1 MEDRNMGFELAEN
14 AEGVVNIKVIGCG
27 GGGCNAVNRMI
38 NSGVQGV
45 EFVAANTDLQVINSS
60 RAEHKIQMGAKLT
73 KGLGAGSD
81 PNVGEKSAT
90 ESKEEFEQL
99 LQGTDMV
106 FITAGMGGGTGTG
119 SAPVVAEIAKNM
131 GILTVAIV
139 TKPFNFEG
147 KFKMKN
153 AEAGIAKLREKVD
166 SLIVIPNEKLK
177 EVSQEKITLLNAFQI
192 ADEVL
197 RQGVQSISDLILTS
211 ALINLDFAD
220 VSKIMKDAGNAHMG
234 VGRAGGK
241 DKAELA
247 AAAAISS
254 PLLET
259 TIAGATGVIINIT
272 ASPDIGLDEV
282 DAASHKVIEAAD
294 PNANII
300 WGVALNNDLE
310 DEMIV
315 TVIATGFQKKK
326 AGPAVTLETSEPAPA
341 SAPAVEPLNLFGAT
355 TSTPVEPEPTVFAS
369 PAPAPEPEVVDNA
382 EDDEFDLDD
391 VFDFFKKK

>member
-1 MEDRNMGFELAEN
+1 MGFELAEN

-60 RAEHKIQMGAKLT
+60 RAEHKIQMGTKLT

-234 VGRAGGK
+234 VGRASGK

-326 AGPAVTLETSEPAPA
+326 AAVTLESAEPAAAPA
-341 SAPAVEPLNLFGAT
+341 APAVESINLFGST
-355 TSTPVEPEPTVFAS
+355 VSTPVEPEPTVFA
-369 PAPAPEPEVVDNA
+369 APEAEVVENA

>member
-1 MEDRNMGFELAEN
+1 MGFELAEN

-60 RAEHKIQMGAKLT
+60 RAEHKIQMGTKLT

-81 PNVGEKSAT
+81 PSVGERSAT

-147 KFKMKN
+147 KFKMNN
-153 AEAGIAKLREKVD
+153 AEEGIAKLREKVD

-234 VGRAGGK
+234 VGRASGK
-241 DKAELA
+241 DKAEMA

-315 TVIATGFQKKK
+315 TVIATGFKSKSTPVK
-326 AGPAVTLETSEPAPA
+326 AMTEVPAAVAP
-341 SAPAVEPLNLFGAT
+341 SAVEPLEIFAP
-355 TSTPVEPEPTVFAS
+355 SAVEPEPVNFAS
-369 PAPAPEPEVVDNA
+369 PMPAEEVAPEEEEK
-382 EDDEFDLDD
+382 EDDFGLDD

>member
-1 MEDRNMGFELAEN
+1 MGFELAEN

-60 RAEHKIQMGAKLT
+60 RAEHKIQMGTKLT

-81 PNVGEKSAT
+81 PSVGERSAT

-139 TKPFNFEG
+139 TKPFDFEG

-153 AEAGIAKLREKVD
+153 AEEGIAKLREKVD

-234 VGRAGGK
+234 VGRASGK

-247 AAAAISS
+247 AASAISS

-282 DAASHKVIEAAD
+282 DAASHKVIAAAD

-310 DEMIV
+310 DEVIV
-315 TVIATGFQKKK
+315 TVIATGFKPKN
-326 AGPAVTLETSEPAPA
+326 APA
-341 SAPAVEPLNLFGAT
+341 KAPVVTETPVAAAPAAT
-355 TSTPVEPEPTVFAS
+355 TPVEPPVDLFAPPS
-369 PAPAPEPEVVDNA
+369 VEPEPVTFVPPVTAEEVAVEE
-382 EDDEFDLDD
+382 EDKDDDFGLDD

>member
-1 MEDRNMGFELAEN
+1 MGFELAEN

-60 RAEHKIQMGAKLT
+60 RAEHKIQMGQKLT

-81 PNVGEKSAT
+81 PTVGEKSAT

-139 TKPFNFEG
+139 TKPFDFEG

-177 EVSQEKITLLNAFQI
+177 EVSQEKITLLNAFQV

-234 VGRAGGK
+234 VGRASGK

-294 PNANII
+294 ANANII

-326 AGPAVTLETSEPAPA
+326 PVLKLDTMDGAENA
-341 SAPAVEPLNLFGAT
+341 SDESVNLFGGTVA
-355 TSTPVEPEPTVFAS
+355 TPVEPEPTVFA
-369 PAPAPEPEVVDNA
+369 APAAEVEAV
-382 EDDEFDLDD
+382 EEVEDEFDLDD

>member
-1 MEDRNMGFELAEN
+1 MGFELAEN

-60 RAEHKIQMGAKLT
+60 RAEHKIQMGQKLT

-81 PNVGEKSAT
+81 PTVGEKSAA

-177 EVSQEKITLLNAFQI
+177 EVSQEKITLLNAFQV

-234 VGRAGGK
+234 VGRASGK

-294 PNANII
+294 ANANII

-326 AGPAVTLETSEPAPA
+326 PVLKLDTMETPENNAGEESV
-341 SAPAVEPLNLFGAT
+341 NLFGGAVA
-355 TSTPVEPEPTVFAS
+355 TPVEPEPTVFA
-369 PAPAPEPEVVDNA
+369 APAA
-382 EDDEFDLDD
+382 EAEAVEEAEDEFDLDD

>member
-1 MEDRNMGFELAEN
+1 MGFELAES
-14 AEGVVNIKVIGCG
+14 AEGVVSIKVIGCG

-60 RAEHKIQMGAKLT
+60 RAEHKVQMGTRLT

-81 PNVGEKSAT
+81 PSVGEKSAM
-90 ESKEEFEQL
+90 ESKEEFEKL
-99 LQGTDMV
+99 LQGTEMV

-139 TKPFNFEG
+139 TKPFAFEG
-147 KFKMKN
+147 SFKMRN
-153 AEAGIAKLREKVD
+153 AEEGIAKLREKVD

-177 EVSQEKITLLNAFQI
+177 EVSTERITLLNAFQI
-192 ADEVL
+192 ADDIL
-197 RQGVQSISDLILTS
+197 RQGVQSISDLILVPG
-211 ALINLDFAD
+211 LVNLVFAD
-220 VSKIMKDAGNAHMG
+220 VHKVMKDAGNAHMG
-234 VGRAGGK
+234 VGRASGK

-247 AAAAISS
+247 AMQAISS

-259 TIAGATGVIINIT
+259 TIDGATGVIINIT

-282 DAASHKVIEAAD
+282 DIASHKVIEAAHPD
-294 PNANII
+294 ANII

-310 DEMIV
+310 DEIIV
-315 TVIATGFQKKK
+315 TVIATGFNGNGQK
-326 AGPAVTLETSEPAPA
+326 AA
-341 SAPAVEPLNLFGAT
+341 
-355 TSTPVEPEPTVFAS
+355 
-369 PAPAPEPEVVDNA
+369 APAPLSEDIFAPTPAPVETFETETA
-382 EDDEFDLDD
+382 EEEDLTPIFEFFNNKKDLD
-391 VFDFFKKK
+391 

>member
-1 MEDRNMGFELAEN
+1 MGFELAEN

-60 RAEHKIQMGAKLT
+60 RAEHKIQMGTKLT

-81 PNVGEKSAT
+81 PSVGERSAT

-153 AEAGIAKLREKVD
+153 AEEGIAKLREKVD

-234 VGRAGGK
+234 VGRASGK

-310 DEMIV
+310 DEVIV
-315 TVIATGFQKKK
+315 TVIATGFKPKNAPVK
-326 AGPAVTLETSEPAPA
+326 AAVIAD
-341 SAPAVEPLNLFGAT
+341 APAVDVPADIFSVPSA
-355 TSTPVEPEPTVFAS
+355 VEPEPVNFAS
-369 PAPAPEPEVVDNA
+369 TIAAEEVADTDA
-382 EDDEFDLDD
+382 KEDDFGLDD
-391 VFDFFKKK
+391 VFDFFNKKK

>member
-1 MEDRNMGFELAEN
+1 MGFELAEN

-81 PNVGEKSAT
+81 PQVGEKSAV
-90 ESKEEFEQL
+90 ECKEEFEQL

-119 SAPVVAEIAKNM
+119 SAPIVAEIAKNM

-139 TKPFNFEG
+139 TKPFLFEG

-177 EVSQEKITLLNAFQI
+177 EVSTEKITLLNAFQI

-220 VSKIMKDAGNAHMG
+220 VSKIMKGAGNAHMG
-234 VGRAGGK
+234 VGRASGK
-241 DKAELA
+241 DKATIA
-247 AAAAISS
+247 AASAISS

-259 TIAGATGVIINIT
+259 SIDGATGVIINIT

-282 DAASHKVIEAAD
+282 DAASNKVIEAAD

-315 TVIATGFQKKK
+315 TVIATGFKPNKVVAPK
-326 AGPAVTLETSEPAPA
+326 IETPVIETPAEPVDLFAP
-341 SAPAVEPLNLFGAT
+341 S
-355 TSTPVEPEPTVFAS
+355 PVEPADLFA
-369 PAPAPEPEVVDNA
+369 PVTAAPAAPAEQEETPVTEDKAA
-382 EDDEFDLDD
+382 EDKDDDFGLDD

>member
-1 MEDRNMGFELAEN
+1 MGFELAEN

-60 RAEHKIQMGAKLT
+60 RAEHKIQMGTKLT

-234 VGRAGGK
+234 VGRASGK

-326 AGPAVTLETSEPAPA
+326 AAVTLESTESVAPA
-341 SAPAVEPLNLFGAT
+341 AAPAVEPINLFGGT
-355 TSTPVEPEPTVFAS
+355 VSTPVEPEPTVFAA
-369 PAPAPEPEVVDNA
+369 PAPAPEAEVVENA

>member
-1 MEDRNMGFELAEN
+1 MGFELAEN

-38 NSGVQGV
+38 NPGVQGV

-60 RAEHKIQMGAKLT
+60 RAEHKIQMGTKLT

-81 PNVGEKSAT
+81 PSVGEKSAS

-234 VGRAGGK
+234 VGRASGK

-315 TVIATGFQKKK
+315 TVIATGFQQKKK
-326 AGPAVTLETSEPAPA
+326 AIVMPETIESAPAEPVDLFGTVSPVEPQSEVFVAPTPAAEEPAPA
-341 SAPAVEPLNLFGAT
+341 
-355 TSTPVEPEPTVFAS
+355 
-369 PAPAPEPEVVDNA
+369 
-382 EDDEFDLDD
+382 EDDFDLGD
-391 VFDFFKKK
+391 VFDFFKK

>member
-1 MEDRNMGFELAEN
+1 MGFELAEN

-60 RAEHKIQMGAKLT
+60 RAEHKIQMGTKLT

-81 PNVGEKSAT
+81 PTVGEKSAT

-139 TKPFNFEG
+139 TKPFDFEG

-234 VGRAGGK
+234 VGRAAGK

-282 DAASHKVIEAAD
+282 DVASHKVIEAAD

-315 TVIATGFQKKK
+315 TVIATGFQQKKK
-326 AGPAVTLETSEPAPA
+326 IAPAQLDAVESASDDASELFAAPAP
-341 SAPAVEPLNLFGAT
+341 
-355 TSTPVEPEPTVFAS
+355 TPVEPQTDVFA
-369 PAPAPEPEVVDNA
+369 PVAPVVEEAPVQDSG
-382 EDDEFDLDD
+382 DDDFGFDD

>member
-1 MEDRNMGFELAEN
+1 MGFELAEN

-38 NSGVQGV
+38 NAGVQGV

-60 RAEHKIQMGAKLT
+60 RAEHKIQMGTKLT

-81 PNVGEKSAT
+81 PQVGEKSAV
-90 ESKEEFEQL
+90 ECKEEFEQL

-139 TKPFNFEG
+139 TKPFQFEG

-177 EVSQEKITLLNAFQI
+177 EVSTEKITLLNAFQI

-220 VSKIMKDAGNAHMG
+220 VSKIMKGAGNAHMG
-234 VGRAGGK
+234 VGRANGK
-241 DKAELA
+241 DKATIA

-259 TIAGATGVIINIT
+259 SIDGATGVIINIT

-282 DAASHKVIEAAD
+282 DAASNKVIEAAD

-315 TVIATGFQKKK
+315 TVIATGFKPHK
-326 AGPAVTLETSEPAPA
+326 AAPKIETPVIETPAEPVSIFAP
-341 SAPAVEPLNLFGAT
+341 S
-355 TSTPVEPEPTVFAS
+355 PVEPADLFTPVTTGPAAPVSEPE
-369 PAPAPEPEVVDNA
+369 APSAPEDTA
-382 EDDEFDLDD
+382 ADDKEDDFGLDD

>member
-1 MEDRNMGFELAEN
+1 MGFELAEN

-60 RAEHKIQMGAKLT
+60 RAEHKIQMGTKLT

-81 PNVGEKSAT
+81 PSVGERSAT

-147 KFKMKN
+147 NFKMRN
-153 AEAGIAKLREKVD
+153 AEEGIAKLREKVD

-177 EVSQEKITLLNAFQI
+177 EVSQEKITLLNAFQV

-234 VGRAGGK
+234 VGRATGK
-241 DKAELA
+241 DKAEMA

-315 TVIATGFQKKK
+315 TVIATGFKPKVAAPK
-326 AGPAVTLETSEPAPA
+326 ITPVEPAPA
-341 SAPAVEPLNLFGAT
+341 TTPVEPPVDLFTAPPAVEPE
-355 TSTPVEPEPTVFAS
+355 PVAFVPPVAAEEV
-369 PAPAPEPEVVDNA
+369 APEE
-382 EDDEFDLDD
+382 EESKDDDFGLDD

>member
-1 MEDRNMGFELAEN
+1 MGFELAEN

-60 RAEHKIQMGAKLT
+60 RAEHKIQMGQKLT

-81 PNVGEKSAT
+81 PTVGEKSAT

-139 TKPFNFEG
+139 TKPFDFEG

-177 EVSQEKITLLNAFQI
+177 EVSQEKITLLNAFQV

-234 VGRAGGK
+234 VGRASGK

-294 PNANII
+294 ANANII

-326 AGPAVTLETSEPAPA
+326 PVLKLDTMDEAENA
-341 SAPAVEPLNLFGAT
+341 SDESVNLFGGTVA
-355 TSTPVEPEPTVFAS
+355 TPVEPEPTVFA
-369 PAPAPEPEVVDNA
+369 APAAEVEAAEEV
-382 EDDEFDLDD
+382 EDDFDLDD

>member
-1 MEDRNMGFELAEN
+1 MGFELAEN

-60 RAEHKIQMGAKLT
+60 RAEHKIQMGTKLT

-81 PNVGEKSAT
+81 PSVGERSAT

-147 KFKMKN
+147 NFKMKN
-153 AEAGIAKLREKVD
+153 AEEGIAKLREKVD

-234 VGRAGGK
+234 VGRATGK
-241 DKAELA
+241 DKAEAA

-310 DEMIV
+310 DEMVV
-315 TVIATGFQKKK
+315 TVIATGFKPK
-326 AGPAVTLETSEPAPA
+326 APTLKANPVEPIATPAPVPTPAPTIEPAPELF
-341 SAPAVEPLNLFGAT
+341 SAPA
-355 TSTPVEPEPTVFAS
+355 PVEPEPVSFIPPVAAEEV
-369 PAPAPEPEVVDNA
+369 APAEE
-382 EDDEFDLDD
+382 EKDDDFGLDD
-391 VFDFFKKK
+391 VFEFFKKK

>member
-1 MEDRNMGFELAEN
+1 MGFELAEN

-27 GGGCNAVNRMI
+27 GGGCNAINRMI

-60 RAEHKIQMGAKLT
+60 RAEHKIQMGQKMT

-81 PNVGEKSAT
+81 PSVGEKSAT

-234 VGRAGGK
+234 VGRANGK

-282 DAASHKVIEAAD
+282 DTASHKVIEAAD

-310 DEMIV
+310 DKMIV
-315 TVIATGFQKKK
+315 TVIATGFQQKK
-326 AGPAVTLETSEPAPA
+326 PALKLDAVEAAPAEPADLF
-341 SAPAVEPLNLFGAT
+341 SAPAA
-355 TSTPVEPEPTVFAS
+355 TPVEPQTDVFAA
-369 PAPAPEPEVVDNA
+369 PAPAEEPAA
-382 EDDEFDLDD
+382 EEGGDDFDLDD

>member
-1 MEDRNMGFELAEN
+1 MGFELAEN

-60 RAEHKIQMGAKLT
+60 RAEHKIQMGTKLT

-81 PNVGEKSAT
+81 PSVGERSAT

-147 KFKMKN
+147 KFKMNN
-153 AEAGIAKLREKVD
+153 AEEGIAKLREKVD

-234 VGRAGGK
+234 VGRASGK
-241 DKAELA
+241 DKAEMA

-315 TVIATGFQKKK
+315 TVIATGFKSKTAAPLK
-326 AGPAVTLETSEPAPA
+326 IATEAAAPAP
-341 SAPAVEPLNLFGAT
+341 SAVEPLDIFAP
-355 TSTPVEPEPTVFAS
+355 SAVEPEPVNFATPM
-369 PAPAPEPEVVDNA
+369 PAEEVAPEEEEKE
-382 EDDEFDLDD
+382 EDFGLDD

>member
-1 MEDRNMGFELAEN
+1 MGFELAEN

>member
-1 MEDRNMGFELAEN
+1 MGFELAEN

-60 RAEHKIQMGAKLT
+60 RAEHKIQMGTKLT

-81 PNVGEKSAT
+81 PAVGEKSAA

-234 VGRAGGK
+234 VGRASGK

-315 TVIATGFQKKK
+315 TVIATGFQKKPPVLK
-326 AGPAVTLETSEPAPA
+326 IETSEPAPA
-341 SAPAVEPLNLFGAT
+341 EDSVNLFGGT
-355 TSTPVEPEPTVFAS
+355 VPTPVEPEPTVFAA
-369 PAPAPEPEVVDNA
+369 PAPAPEAEVVEEA